1 MNFFIITANVEQ
13 LTKFQLRLVGLDG
26 SIIERP
32 GDMARTGLTATGRLE
47 VLYSGHWG
55 TVCSN
60 GFTDTSRQVACMQL
74 GYIRQVILITNIIYL
89 HSGFIFTCVSNAAML
104 PLCRKNN
111 KLFNLILKI

>member
-1 MNFFIITANVEQ
+1 MCVGQSCTSFFTIAANVEQ
-13 LTKFQLRLVGLDG
+13 LTEFQLRLVGLDG

-32 GDMARTGLTATGRLE
+32 DDIASTGLTPIATGRLE

-74 GYIRQVILITNIIYL
+74 GYIRQVILIL
-89 HSGFIFTCVSNAAML
+89 
-104 PLCRKNN
+104 
-111 KLFNLILKI
+111 